1 MFAFSRVSSTTTVPV
16 FRGRA
21 LAVPACR
28 KRQGGKSALCQPRR
42 ARCTALFSR
51 FRQSGDEAGVYA
63 AQGGRDDYDKDDVE
77 MYVVSVKFKKAQL
90 KIFCYLAR
98 GGDVDEMRGDGVNMA
113 NLSKI

>member
-77 MYVVSVKFKKAQL
+77 MYVVSVK
-90 KIFCYLAR
+90 
-98 GGDVDEMRGDGVNMA
+98 
-113 NLSKI
+113 